1 VTGLQLDGI
10 GLEILWGRLIGVA
23 DDMWTTVHRTAVSS
37 IIGAAQ
43 DFGCELLTPDG
54 DSLAHATR
62 SMPAFN
68 MVMPTL
74 TRGVMARFPPSDMR
88 DGDVFV
94 TNDPWI
100 CCGHLD
106 DIAVVSPVYRRG
118 TLVAFVATAAHA
130 SSIGG
135 ALAGRAVRDLY
146 EEGLRI
152 PVTRLVA
159 AGERNETAW
168 AFICDN
174 VRTPELVTTDIE
186 AEIAAN
192 WRGAQRIR
200 GLLDEYGL
208 ADLREVAKV
217 IQHASERAM
226 RTAIRALP
234 DGEYESEVVADGTG
248 EPIILR
254 CRLVVTGDAI
264 VVNYAGSAPQR
275 LGGGVNC
282 PFAYTRAHT
291 VYGLQCLLA
300 PDVPANEGTIR
311 PIAVAAPQGS
321 VLNCQPP
328 ASVGNRMR
336 VGWHLHPLLNR
347 ALESILPER
356 VQAGNG
362 LMHLVRLQ
370 ARDADGTVAAGHFI
384 AGGGRGAGYGRDGR
398 GRDCFPSSAR
408 NVPVE
413 ELELRVPVLVTKRAL
428 RPGSGGDGRW
438 QGALGHDVELA
449 RLPTFAG
456 SLTAYVDAD
465 HLRSGPRGV
474 AGGSD
479 AEPFEAHY
487 AGRQLPPEAV
497 GVSGLELLGPD
508 ATLRLLVPGGG
519 GYGRPELDES
529 EDHG

>member
-1 VTGLQLDGI
+1 VNGPRLDGI

-43 DFGCELLTPDG
+43 DFGCEILTPDG

-74 TRGVMARFPPSDMR
+74 TRGVLARFPAAEMR

-106 DIAVVSPVYRRG
+106 DIAVVTPVYRGG

-135 ALAGRAVRDLY
+135 ALAGRSVSDLY

-168 AFICDN
+168 AFIREN
-174 VRTPELVTTDIE
+174 VRVPELVTTDIE

-192 WRGAQRIR
+192 WRGAERIR
-200 GLLDEYGL
+200 ALLDEYGL
-208 ADLREVAKV
+208 ADLREIASV
-217 IQHASERAM
+217 IQQASERAM
-226 RTAIRALP
+226 RGAIRALP
-234 DGEYESEVVADGTG
+234 DGEHQSEVTADESGD
-248 EPIILR
+248 PIVLR
-254 CRLVVTGDAI
+254 CRLTVHGDAI
-264 VVNYAGSAPQR
+264 AFDYSGSSPER
-275 LGGGVNC
+275 LGGGTNC
-282 PFAYTRAHT
+282 PLAYTHAHT
-291 VYGLQCLLA
+291 VYGVQCLLA
-300 PDVPANEGTIR
+300 PEVPANEGTVR
-311 PIAVAAPQGS
+311 PIAVTAPLGS
-321 VLNCQPP
+321 VLHCRPP

-336 VGWHLHPLLNR
+336 VGWHLHLLLNR
-347 ALESILPER
+347 ALESVIPER

-362 LMHLVRLQ
+362 LMYLIRLQ
-370 ARDADGTVAAGHFI
+370 ARDSDGRTSAGHFI
-384 AGGGRGAGYGRDGR
+384 AGGGRGAGYGHDGS

-413 ELELRVPVLVTKRAL
+413 ELELRVPVLVTRRAL
-428 RPGSGGDGRW
+428 RPGSGGEGRW
-438 QGALGHDVELA
+438 EGALGHDLELA
-449 RLPTFAG
+449 CLPTFTG

-474 AGGSD
+474 AGGGDS
-479 AEPFEAHY
+479 EPFEAHY
-487 AGRQLPPEAV
+487 AGRRLPPEAV
-497 GVSGLELLGPD
+497 GTSGLELAGED
-508 ATLRLLVPGGG
+508 RTLRVLVPGGG
-519 GYGRPELDES
+519 GYGRPESGGTNES
-529 EDHG
+529 